1 MMTQVY
7 ELRDRTL
14 IYLIGND
21 FHQII
26 GSKLPSNLEVLK
38 VLFYNLR
45 KVKLCLRQS
54 ASLVVKEVLVFWEK
68 ARIPVKDVQRCIDK
82 LEKLY
87 NNWRDLQKHASR
99 QNQNQKNKEQAF
111 IDEFDNL
118 FDISHSNA
126 LQIICLEEDK
136 NFLISQRKKG
146 RPGYMA
152 GIDYAFVNK
161 QKKIAEREE
170 KLNLRKK
177 RHYEECERT
186 FNTRNE

>member
-1 MMTQVY
+1 MTQVY
-7 ELRDRTL
+7 ELRDHTL
-14 IYLIGND
+14 IYLIGD
-21 FHQII
+21 DLDQII
-26 GSKLPSNLEVLK
+26 GSKLPSNLQVLK

-45 KVKLCLRQS
+45 KVKLSLRQS

-68 ARIPVKDVQRCIDK
+68 ARIPVKVVQRCIDK

-87 NNWRDLQKHASR
+87 NHWRDLQKHASR
-99 QNQNQKNKEQAF
+99 QNENQKNKEQAF
-111 IDEFDNL
+111 IDEFDDL

-152 GIDYAFVNK
+152 GIDYAFVK
-161 QKKIAEREE
+161 QQKKIAEKEE
-170 KLNLRKK
+170 KQNLRKK
-177 RHYEECERT
+177 RHYEECEKT
-186 FNTRNE
+186 FNTRN